1 MATFIHIADE
11 RMACRIRRGGV
22 RATQFAALRDAA
34 APHRGV
40 FCVPVVA
47 NFQMTFQWLREL
59 KRRGH
64 RLACGVQFRIN
75 DMEEVFVG
83 HYNQAPQGMTAAQ
96 SVAFFLQ
103 AEDARG
109 LQVIVPRAIAAREN
123 QGDSVD
129 PTSKWMALLPRCE
142 GQTAAM
148 AISGRSQR
156 LQATSSN
163 RTAEQGPLDAVIFRF
178 ASKIV

>member
-109 LQVIVPRAIAAREN
+109 LQVIVPRAIAAREIRGVRSIP
-123 QGDSVD
+123 QV
-129 PTSKWMALLPRCE
+129 
-142 GQTAAM
+142 
-148 AISGRSQR
+148 SGWRFYPD
-156 LQATSSN
+156 AK
-163 RTAEQGPLDAVIFRF
+163 GKPPLWPYAGEAN
-178 ASKIV
+178 ASKLRRRIEQRNKVPWTQ